1 MRRKRNKFGAI
12 KTVVD
17 GITFSSKLE
26 ANRYKELKLLEQSG
40 VIQKLKRQVRFNL
53 TVNDILICF
62 YLADFTYNENNSLIV
77 DESKGKETAVW
88 RLKKKLFQACYP
100 HLELRMNGVRVK
112 PTRRR

>member
-17 GITFSSKLE
+17 GITFPSKLE
-26 ANRYKELKLLEQSG
+26 ANRYKELRLLELSG
-40 VIQKLKRQVRFNL
+40 AIAKLKRQVRFDIV
-53 TVNDILICF
+53 VNQALICY
-62 YLADFTYNENNSLIV
+62 YLADFTYSENEKCIV

-100 HLELRMNGVRVK
+100 HLELRMNGLRVK
-112 PTRRR
+112 PTRKR